1 MAMLGVPYGDA
12 VVRAEA
18 LAHSQAEQVARRIE
32 QQGGPAG
39 LADKQ
44 IVALVAYL
52 ERLGT
57 DIKPKPKPAPG
68 GELQALEPARPGS
81 VHARAQP
88 APAAAVEVK
97 P

>member
-1 MAMLGVPYGDA
+1 
-12 VVRAEA
+12 
-18 LAHSQAEQVARRIE
+18 
-32 QQGGPAG
+32 

-88 APAAAVEVK
+88 SPAAAIEVK